1 MPTCGIKG
9 IYLFVLVLRRVRA
22 CVGSEGCVSVL
33 GCGVC
38 TCVVCEACEHLNRV
52 LRGVFTCV
60 GSSVCTHFGF

>member
-1 MPTCGIKG
+1 MP
-9 IYLFVLVLRRVRA
+9 
-22 CVGSEGCVSVL
+22 EGCVSVL